1 MALKPLAKHRYFLLH
16 MFVKTALADRSLFR
30 MVPTNTAVL
39 DLPCP
44 TSPGSYRRQDPKAA
58 QDLDDH
64 APKMFVSQSQ
74 LPLGSS
80 GIGHLASGMRS
91 CANRCRARCG
101 VALLSPLQLHSLDK
115 CFQAGRWHRQD
126 ILKGAQSVT
135 KVADSNIVRTSGTNP
150 IRYRPNYLRTAKPG
164 LVLCGPKRLDYRY
177 ARQTSSWISSNL
189 GVDWARSFRFLLA
202 VHCPQSSSQQ
212 PKLTSVQ
219 LSQASGLRMP

>member
-115 CFQAGRWHRQD
+115 CFQAGRWHR
-126 ILKGAQSVT
+126 
-135 KVADSNIVRTSGTNP
+135 TSGTNP

-202 VHCPQSSSQQ
+202 
-212 PKLTSVQ
+212 

>member
-1 MALKPLAKHRYFLLH
+1 MALKPLAKHRYFPLL
-16 MFVKTALADRSLFR
+16 MFVKTTLADRSLFR
-30 MVPTNTAVL
+30 MVPTNTVVL

-91 CANRCRARCG
+91 CANRCRVRCG
-101 VALLSPLQLHSLDK
+101 VALLSTLQLHSLDK

-135 KVADSNIVRTSGTNP
+135 KVADSTPSGHPVRNP
-150 IRYRPNYLRTAKPG
+150 SDIDPTTYVQQSP
-164 LVLCGPKRLDYRY
+164 VLCGPKRLDYRY
-177 ARQTSSWISSNL
+177 ARQTSSRISSNL
-189 GVDWARSFRFLLA
+189 DVDWARSFRFLLV